1 MSHELLAIIE
11 QIEREKGI
19 KKEVMLEAVESAM
32 LSAAKRVIDLKPD
45 EEFKV
50 EIDRSTG
57 EIRAFRNNEKVTNI
71 DFGRIAASTA
81 RQVIIQKMRE
91 AEKDVVFG
99 EFQSRVGEIVSGT
112 VYRFEKGNVIVDL
125 LGKAEGIL
133 LKREQSPKEEFKQG
147 QRIRAY
153 VVEVKKDVKGPQIIL
168 SRAHPNLVKELFEL
182 EVPEIYEGIVEI
194 KAISRQ
200 AGERTKI
207 SVCSKNDKVDSVG
220 ACVGMRGNR
229 VRNIVNELQ
238 GEKIDIVRYNE
249 DVREYIKAA
258 LSPAKVSEI
267 KLNREK
273 MKAEV
278 IVDDDQLSLSIGKH
292 GQNVRLA
299 SRLVGWELDIRTK
312 SMIAAEA
319 LGGKKEE
326 DKAAVQPEAKEAQEE
341 EPKAKKAKK
350 EVKKESKKEAKKE
363 AKKETKKASRKEGFS
378 LNDLSGVGDKIIES
392 LKEAGIKSL
401 EDIIKAKEEGLVKI
415 KGIGEKKAQKIIAE
429 ARKLL

>member
-1 MSHELLAIIE
+1 MSQELLAIIE

-19 KKEVMLEAVESAM
+19 KKEIMLEAVESAM

-50 EIDRSTG
+50 QIDRETG
-57 EIRAFRNNEKVTNI
+57 EIRAFRNNEPFTNI

-112 VYRFEKGNVIVDL
+112 VYRFEKGNVVVDL

-153 VVEVKKDVKGPQIIL
+153 VVEVKKDTKGPQIIL

-194 KAISRQ
+194 RGITRQ

-207 SVCSKNDKVDSVG
+207 SVYSKNEKVDAVG

-238 GEKIDIVRYNE
+238 GEKIDIVRFNE
-249 DVREYIKAA
+249 DLREYIKAA
-258 LSPAKVSEI
+258 LSPAKISEI
-267 KLNREK
+267 KLDREK
-273 MKAEV
+273 NKAEV

-326 DKAAVQPEAKEAQEE
+326 KAAEEIDAEGQAQE

-350 EVKKESKKEAKKE
+350 S
-363 AKKETKKASRKEGFS
+363 AKKETKKVAKKETKKVGASLE
-378 LNDLSGVGDKIIES
+378 DLSGVGAKLIES
-392 LKEAGIKSL
+392 LKEAQIMSID
-401 EDIIKAKEEGLVKI
+401 DIINAKVEGLIKI

-429 ARKLL
+429 AKKLI

>member
-50 EIDRSTG
+50 EIDRSSG

-112 VYRFEKGNVIVDL
+112 VYRFEKGNVVVDL

-238 GEKIDIVRYNE
+238 GEKIDIVRFND

-267 KLNREK
+267 KLDREK

-319 LGGKKEE
+319 LGGKPE
-326 DKAAVQPEAKEAQEE
+326 DKTAQADEKAAQE

-350 EVKKESKKEAKKE
+350 ETKKETKKEAKKE
-363 AKKETKKASRKEGFS
+363 AKKETKKTAKKEGAD
-378 LNDLSGVGDKIIES
+378 LEDLSGVGDKIIES
-392 LKEAGIKSL
+392 LKEAGVKSI
-401 EDIIKAKEEGLVKI
+401 EDIIKIKEEGLVKI
-415 KGIGEKKAQKIIAE
+415 KGIGEKKAQKIFAE
-429 ARKLL
+429 AKKLA